1 MKLKK
6 LKAEH
11 VAYIKKWLDSGEKT
25 AIYECAFCKR
35 DNETIK
41 PRKGMV
47 DKRGYWDSVKIC
59 VECSRLNFVKVYP
72 SGKTEVI
79 KLN

>member
-1 MKLKK
+1 MNTGKLRT
-6 LKAEH
+6 EH
-11 VAYIKKWLDSGEKT
+11 VEYIKRWLDRGEKT
-25 AIYECAFCKR
+25 AIYKCAFCDK

-41 PRKGMV
+41 PQKNMV

-59 VECSRLNFVKVYP
+59 VECSRLNFVKVFP
-72 SGKTEVI
+72 SGKTEVF